1 MVGADQD
8 VVNSGGHELANHRE
22 NALARAGEVFQLRV
36 IAVEDRLR
44 GERAVFVEIQK
55 RLVRPIVGEERGR
68 HRHRPRRVAG
78 LVARAQTNG
87 LPVRQRLGRGP
98 IATSQ
103 HHAAG
108 GDLQAAAEQR
118 NQFVALRAQHRW
130 VEQKFWGIHA
140 EFMRGVE
147 YVHNE
152 REIDRAPFNLDVQI
166 AERHRMRSCGQRDAK
181 EHSERAKRNEVCD
194 PVALGQHDPLGCG
207 ERQSGR
213 NFHSAPLIG
222 QQYTLS
228 RLLRQCTGMVFSGE
242 RVPWGN
248 FELHRDPFELDGLD
262 GSDVQAVVAHSN
274 YAISHPLSDLNILTI
289 GNH

>member
-22 NALARAGEVFQLRV
+22 NALAGAREVFELRV

-55 RLVRPIVGEERGR
+55 RLVRAIIGEERGR
-68 HRHRPRRVAG
+68 HRYQPRHAAS
-78 LVARAQTNG
+78 LIARMQTNG

-98 IATSQ
+98 GATGQ
-103 HHAAG
+103 RPAAG

-147 YVHNE
+147 YVYHE
-152 REIDRAPFNLDVQI
+152 REIDRGWLNLDVQI
-166 AERHRMRSCGQRDAK
+166 AERHRMRRRGRRNTK
-181 EHSERAKRNEVCD
+181 EQSERGKRNEVRD
-194 PVALGQHDPLGCG
+194 AVALGQHDRLGRG
-207 ERQSGR
+207 GRQSGR

-228 RLLRQCTGMVFSGE
+228 RLLRQCAGMVFSGE
-242 RVPWGN
+242 RVPWGILSYI
-248 FELHRDPFELDGLD
+248 ETRLSLTVWTAQMSRRSLHIRITRFPTLYLILIN
-262 GSDVQAVVAHSN
+262 SN
-274 YAISHPLSDLNILTI
+274 R
-289 GNH
+289 